1 MGSDEQSTTSQ
12 HDARRCAADVARFYQ
27 APLTTLYVT
36 RDVTHDVKADHSTA
50 ASTPRHLSTQN
61 NHIIAS
67 DILARLR

>member
-27 APLTTLYVT
+27 APLTTLY
-36 RDVTHDVKADHSTA
+36 VTHDVKADHSTA